1 MRQYYLYFMAS
12 KKNGTLYCGM
22 TNVLEKRIWEHKND
36 QYDGFTKRYSV
47 HKLVYYE
54 IYGSAYEAIKRE
66 KRLKGWK
73 RDWKM
78 DLINKSNPDWR
89 DLYTDNNEILPL
101 PATP

>member
-1 MRQYYLYFMAS
+1 MAS

-22 TNVLEKRIWEHKND
+22 TNVLEKRVWEHKND
-36 QYDGFTKRYSV
+36 QYDGFT
-47 HKLVYYE
+47 
-54 IYGSAYEAIKRE
+54 KRE

-89 DLYTDNNEILPL
+89 DLYTDNNESLPL